1 MTIEFIDRH
10 NMLPP
15 GTKVLAALSG
25 GKDSVYLLRRLLD
38 LAPERD
44 LTVQAAHLNH
54 QLRGAESDRDEQFVR
69 DLCASW
75 NVPLNIGAADVP
87 AYAAQHGMGVEEAA
101 RALRYAFLESVRQ
114 DAGCDV
120 IATAHQAEDQTET
133 MLLNLARGAGARGL
147 VGIPTVRGHIIRP
160 ILNISQ
166 EEILRDLS
174 ARGIAYVEDS
184 SNRDDRFSRNRL
196 RHQALPALAS
206 VNPRFAVHAAAAAET
221 LREDDAYLQAQ
232 ADAFLRAHYRD
243 ASLPA
248 AELAALPRPIGTRVL
263 RALCGPAL
271 DRAHTEQLL
280 RLCAQTQRRSI
291 DIPGQTVHY
300 DQGRLWF
307 GPDGGAPI
315 IPTPLTPPGGS
326 CLAGDYRISWEMPQ
340 CGDEIHNSFNTFD
353 LNREKINGTVY
364 VTEKRD
370 GDRIRLA
377 GRNCTKTLKALFQ
390 ERKLTQRQR
399 RTQPVLRDDAGVLA
413 VPGFG
418 IAERCLPEP
427 GAAVI
432 RVSWKEYKEIGG

>member
-75 NVPLNIGAADVP
+75 NVPVHIGTADVP
-87 AYAAQHGMGVEEAA
+87 AYAAEHGMGVEEAA

-114 DAGCDV
+114 DASCDV

-133 MLLNLARGAGARGL
+133 MLLNLAGGAGARGL
-147 VGIPTVRGHIIRP
+147 AGIPPVRGHIIRP

-221 LREDDAYLQAQ
+221 LLEDD
-232 ADAFLRAHYRD
+232 
-243 ASLPA
+243 
-248 AELAALPRPIGTRVL
+248 E
-263 RALCGPAL
+263 
-271 DRAHTEQLL
+271 
-280 RLCAQTQRRSI
+280 
-291 DIPGQTVHY
+291 
-300 DQGRLWF
+300 
-307 GPDGGAPI
+307 
-315 IPTPLTPPGGS
+315 
-326 CLAGDYRISWEMPQ
+326 
-340 CGDEIHNSFNTFD
+340 
-353 LNREKINGTVY
+353 
-364 VTEKRD
+364 
-370 GDRIRLA
+370 
-377 GRNCTKTLKALFQ
+377 
-390 ERKLTQRQR
+390 
-399 RTQPVLRDDAGVLA
+399 PVLDVA
-413 VPGFG
+413 VS
-418 IAERCLPEP
+418 L
-427 GAAVI
+427 
-432 RVSWKEYKEIGG
+432 S